1 MNLELLNRGFIPEE
15 ICLKLPDTFS
25 DVEKLALELPK
36 VLANEQ
42 IEARVLQL
50 EVEKNVGFNSAST
63 RESNACLLL
72 YRPCFHVG
80 KKE

>member
-1 MNLELLNRGFIPEE
+1 MSR
-15 ICLKLPDTFS
+15 S
-25 DVEKLALELPK
+25 WHLELPK

-50 EVEKNVGFNSAST
+50 EVEKNVDDFNSASA
-63 RESNACLLL
+63 REGNACLLL